1 VISFTAKG
9 DFKRTEDFLKKMLKG
24 DLFAALDR
32 YGQEG
37 VQALAAATPKDS
49 GETASSWSY
58 EIKKDAGSYSIIWSN
73 GHMADGTPVAVLIQV
88 GHGTG
93 TGGYVSGRNFINP
106 ALRPIFD
113 RIANDVWKE
122 VTSA

>member
-1 VISFTAKG
+1 MITFTTKG
-9 DFKRTEDFLKKMLKG
+9 DFKRTEEFLMKMAKG
-24 DLFAALDR
+24 DLFTALDR

-106 ALRPIFD
+106 ALQPIFD